1 MHGKSPLLAALRRP
15 CRARWPAT
23 YPSVRQQNGVVVVV
37 VVLVVVVVAGGPGGG
52 GRNGS
57 IIPHPVSILS
67 VSMYLNIYLS
77 IYPSI

>member
-1 MHGKSPLLAALRRP
+1 MVCYGCFAFFLLLGGLLGAMAGYYPLD
-15 CRARWPAT
+15 T
-23 YPSVRQQNGVVVVV
+23 DHM